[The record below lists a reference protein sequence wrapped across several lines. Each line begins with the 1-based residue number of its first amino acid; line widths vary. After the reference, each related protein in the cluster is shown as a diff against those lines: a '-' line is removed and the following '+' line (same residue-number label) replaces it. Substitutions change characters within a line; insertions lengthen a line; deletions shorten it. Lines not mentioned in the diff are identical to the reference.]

1 LSGTPDFQT
10 PVTMTSSIHS
20 SRYSVLRL
28 AGDDEEM
35 IHLFHRSLTEYFS
48 SLSDSSVTSSASS
61 FSSTEMLHISNQ
73 YFDAHVLLQRLRT
86 IVPSS
91 TTASSEVT
99 CGDDK
104 SKDAE
109 EDGIILIFHSNN
121 SANKEEI
128 SKSFNAVSRHHRM
141 AESSQQCG
149 DLLRLCIG
157 ISKHDHMESHNS
169 SITTGDEE
177 ESEGEEQRYK
187 EEEYTRRVL
196 WCLDHGYEYVEADLT
211 EYGRSVG
218 HSDREKEGFARIVEA
233 VGNTVWSTAKM
244 HLRKVRQ
251 LKSCYGADK
260 NSIVEST
267 SNIDHAMTN
276 SPVAITE
283 NNADVTVLSTTVEND
298 DARQQQSN
306 EVMRTTETTEITI
319 NDDHYV
325 PSSSN
330 ANHDCV
336 ENLMNLT
343 EDLEEVKLESLEF
356 LIQEAN
362 RIRDSARKGNISD
375 DVRRRQAGEMA
386 MRLLSVLGDEHMFGD
401 SSSDDE

>member
-244 HLRKVRQ
+244 HPRKVRQ

>member
-1 LSGTPDFQT
+1 
-10 PVTMTSSIHS
+10 MTSSIHS

-104 SKDAE
+104 SKDAK

-244 HLRKVRQ
+244 HPRKVRQ

-343 EDLEEVKLESLEF
+343 EDLEEVKLESLGF

>member
-1 LSGTPDFQT
+1 
-10 PVTMTSSIHS
+10 MTSSIHS

-244 HLRKVRQ
+244 HPRKVRQ

-306 EVMRTTETTEITI
+306 EVMRTTETTEVTI

>member
-1 LSGTPDFQT
+1 
-10 PVTMTSSIHS
+10 MTSSIHS